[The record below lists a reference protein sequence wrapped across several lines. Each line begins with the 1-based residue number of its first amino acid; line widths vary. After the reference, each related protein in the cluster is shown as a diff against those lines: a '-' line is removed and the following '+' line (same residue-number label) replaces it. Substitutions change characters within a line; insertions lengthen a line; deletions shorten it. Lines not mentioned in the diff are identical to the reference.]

1 MTMTMPLTRL
11 LLLGLLL
18 ITPLGLG
25 ACAADTAR
33 SPLGCAVAGTPCLS
47 GTARVALKTS
57 RGLVEVELLGDA
69 APLTAGNF
77 VDLVRR
83 GAYDNTVFHRVVT
96 DPTPFVVQGGDPQ
109 SADPKVPANLYGTGS
124 FIDAATDQPRLIP
137 LELALKGEPEPRYG
151 EQLVDPALSAQ
162 IKLKHDRGALAMAR
176 SADVNSASAQFYI
189 ALKPLTELDGRY
201 AVFGRVVKGMEVV
214 DRIRQGDRLIK
225 ATLLEGGTLVKG
237 KP

>member
-1 MTMTMPLTRL
+1 
-11 LLLGLLL
+11 
-18 ITPLGLG
+18 
-25 ACAADTAR
+25 
-33 SPLGCAVAGTPCLS
+33 
-47 GTARVALKTS
+47 
-57 RGLVEVELLGDA
+57 
-69 APLTAGNF
+69 
-77 VDLVRR
+77 
-83 GAYDNTVFHRVVT
+83 
-96 DPTPFVVQGGDPQ
+96 
-109 SADPKVPANLYGTGS
+109 
-124 FIDAATDQPRLIP
+124 LIP